1 MLKKHDKYWS
11 IFKKIQIKKIS
22 EFKMLFFYLPQ
33 QTNNKLITMSWR
45 KKSTIL
51 LYVQLDLLGVG
62 VVQRQALIQALGGA
76 GYTCRRGPKPG
87 LEKYFRLSVICRILY
102 ALASCSKNHDG
113 VQIRPSFVFLLLVYA
128 IEDGQIQKNRGTE
141 FI

>member
-11 IFKKIQIKKIS
+11 ILKKIQIKKIS
-22 EFKMLFFYLPQ
+22 ESKKLFFYLPQ
-33 QTNNKLITMSWR
+33 QTNNKLITMSQR

-51 LYVQLDLLGVG
+51 LQLDLLGVG

-113 VQIRPSFVFLLLVYA
+113 VQIRLSFVFLLLVYA